1 MSVNR
6 RPNKVLQGRERRE
19 PTSPCLA
26 RMLYPLQEPDS
37 GVRRQEPDEKQ
48 GVTVRSRYLAVL
60 STLALIGACAPA
72 ADSPPEDTAT
82 ADSGAPSE
90 AASPLMERARLLFE
104 VVPAGAPELE
114 GNPVTPVK
122 VELGK
127 KLYFEPRLSQSW
139 LISCNTCHN
148 LGLGGVDLMETSI
161 GHGWQAGPRNAPT
174 VLNSVYNLAQFW
186 DGRAADLMEQAQGPV
201 QAAVEMS
208 STPERT
214 VATLKS
220 IPAYV
225 EMFEEAF
232 PGEPD
237 PVTFENMARAI
248 EAFEATLVTPNSRFD
263 RYLSGAE
270 AALTDDEKAGLSL
283 FMDAGCTACHGGILL
298 GGSSYQRFG
307 TVRNPGA
314 ELLPPED
321 RGRFNVTGNP
331 NDEFAF
337 KVPVLRNV
345 ELTAPYFHR
354 GKVWDLGEAVAVMG
368 EAQLG
373 REFTVAEV
381 GQIVS
386 FLVSLTGD
394 QPEVSYPVLPVH
406 TADTP
411 QPDPWVGLGSGTH

>member
-1 MSVNR
+1 MR
-6 RPNKVLQGRERRE
+6 
-19 PTSPCLA
+19 T
-26 RMLYPLQEPDS
+26 
-37 GVRRQEPDEKQ
+37 
-48 GVTVRSRYLAVL
+48 RYLAIVPM
-60 STLALIGACAPA
+60 LALVWACTPA
-72 ADSPPEDTAT
+72 GETASESKS
-82 ADSGAPSE
+82 DE
-90 AASPLMERARLLFE
+90 AAQTETVAQAEPSSPLMQRAQALFE
-104 VVPAGAPELE
+104 VVPDTPPELE
-114 GNPVTPVK
+114 DNPITPVK

-148 LGLGGVDLMETSI
+148 LGLGGVDLMDTSI

-214 VATLKS
+214 VETLKS
-220 IPAYV
+220 IPEYV
-225 EMFEEAF
+225 AMFEEAF
-232 PGEPD
+232 PDDAD

-248 EAFEATLVTPNSRFD
+248 EVFEATLITPHSLFD
-263 RYLSGAE
+263 MYLRGDDGS
-270 AALTDDEKAGLSL
+270 LTEDEKAGLAL
-283 FMDAGCTACHGGILL
+283 FMDSGCTACHGGILL
-298 GGSSYQRFG
+298 GGTSYQRFG
-307 TVRNPGA
+307 AVRNPGA

-321 RGRFNVTGNP
+321 RGRFNVTGDP

-345 ELTAPYFHR
+345 ELTAPYFHTGR
-354 GKVWDLGEAVAVMG
+354 VWALDESVAVMG

-373 REFTVAEV
+373 KDFTVDEV
-381 GQIVS
+381 QRITA
-386 FLVSLTGD
+386 FLGSLTGD
-394 QPEVSYPVLPVH
+394 QPDVDYPVLPVH

-411 QPDPWVGLGSGTH
+411 QPDPWVGLGAGTH

>member
-1 MSVNR
+1 M
-6 RPNKVLQGRERRE
+6 G
-19 PTSPCLA
+19 
-26 RMLYPLQEPDS
+26 D
-37 GVRRQEPDEKQ
+37 
-48 GVTVRSRYLAVL
+48 TVRARSFPWLPIV
-60 STLALIGACAPA
+60 LALGACTA
-72 ADSPPEDTAT
+72 ADTTDETTSDESSAAEPEAVQTA
-82 ADSGAPSE
+82 
-90 AASPLMERARLLFE
+90 AATPLMERARAVFE
-104 VVPAGAPELE
+104 VIPDEPPELE
-114 GNPVTPVK
+114 DNPLTPVK

-186 DGRAADLMEQAQGPV
+186 DGRAANLMEQAMGPV

-214 VATLKS
+214 VATLAS
-220 IPAYV
+220 IPEYV
-225 EMFEEAF
+225 DLFEEAF
-232 PGEPD
+232 PGEAD

-248 EAFEATLVTPNSRFD
+248 EAFEATLITPDSPFD
-263 RYLSGAE
+263 RYLEGDDG
-270 AALTDDEKAGLSL
+270 ALTGEQRDGLEL
-283 FMDAGCTACHGGILL
+283 FMNSGCTACHGGILL

-307 TVRNPGA
+307 AARNPGV
-314 ELLPPED
+314 ELLPPDD
-321 RGRFNVTGNP
+321 RGRFNVTNDP

-345 ELTAPYFHR
+345 DLTAPYFHTGR
-354 GKVWDLGEAVAVMG
+354 VWDLSEAVAIMG

-373 REFTVAEV
+373 REFTDEEV
-381 GQIVS
+381 TLITS
-386 FLVSLTGD
+386 FLLSLTGD
-394 QPEVSYPVLPVH
+394 QPDVSYPVLPVH

-411 QPDPWVGLGSGTH
+411 KPDPWVGVGADAH

>member
-1 MSVNR
+1 MKQEAIVR
-6 RPNKVLQGRERRE
+6 
-19 PTSPCLA
+19 A
-26 RMLYPLQEPDS
+26 RQLVILP
-37 GVRRQEPDEKQ
+37 
-48 GVTVRSRYLAVL
+48 A
-60 STLALIGACAPA
+60 LALGWAC
-72 ADSPPEDTAT
+72 SPPG
-82 ADSGAPSE
+82 DSTFDVAAETDAVSQSE
-90 AASPLMERARLLFE
+90 AASPLMQRAQAVFE
-104 VVPAGAPELE
+104 IVPAEAPELKD
-114 GNPVTPVK
+114 NPATPVK

-127 KLYFEPRLSQSW
+127 KLYFEPRLSESW

-214 VATLKS
+214 VETLRS

-225 EMFEEAF
+225 AMFGEAF
-232 PGEPD
+232 PDDAD
-237 PVTFENMARAI
+237 PVTFANMARAI
-248 EAFEATLVTPNSRFD
+248 EAFEATLVTPNSPLD
-263 RYLSGAE
+263 LYLGGND
-270 AALTDDEKAGLSL
+270 AALTDDEKTGLAL
-283 FMDAGCTACHGGILL
+283 FMDSGCTACHGGILL

-307 TVRNPGA
+307 AVRNPGA

-321 RGRFNVTGNP
+321 RGRFNVTGDP

-345 ELTAPYFHR
+345 ELTAPYFHT
-354 GKVWDLGEAVAVMG
+354 GKVWGIEEAVGVMG

-373 REFTVAEV
+373 KEFTGVERA
-381 GQIVS
+381 QIAA
-386 FLVSLTGD
+386 FLNSLTGE
-394 QPEVSYPVLPVH
+394 QPEVEYPVLPVH

-411 QPDPWVGLGSGTH
+411 QPDPWLGVGAGTH

>member
-1 MSVNR
+1 MR
-6 RPNKVLQGRERRE
+6 
-19 PTSPCLA
+19 A
-26 RMLYPLQEPDS
+26 
-37 GVRRQEPDEKQ
+37 
-48 GVTVRSRYLAVL
+48 RYLVVFPA
-60 STLALIGACAPA
+60 LALGWACTPGDSTSDA
-72 ADSPPEDTAT
+72 AAETDAVTRA
-82 ADSGAPSE
+82 E
-90 AASPLMERARLLFE
+90 AASPLMQRAQALFE

-114 GNPVTPVK
+114 GNPITPVK

-127 KLYFEPRLSQSW
+127 RLYFEPRLSQSW

-214 VATLKS
+214 VETLRS
-220 IPAYV
+220 IPEYV
-225 EMFEEAF
+225 AMFGTAF
-232 PGEPD
+232 PDDAD

-248 EAFEATLVTPNSRFD
+248 EAFEATLVTPNSPFD
-263 RYLSGAE
+263 LYLSGGQ
-270 AALTDDEKAGLSL
+270 AALAEEEKAGLTL
-283 FMDAGCTACHGGILL
+283 FMDSGCTACHGGILL

-307 TVRNPGA
+307 AVRNPGV
-314 ELLPPED
+314 ELLPPGD
-321 RGRFNVTGNP
+321 RGRFNVTGDP

-345 ELTAPYFHR
+345 ELTAPYFHT
-354 GKVWDLGEAVAVMG
+354 GKVWGMEEAVGVMG

-373 REFTVAEV
+373 REFTAVERA
-381 GQIVS
+381 QITS
-386 FLVSLTGD
+386 FLASLTGE
-394 QPEVSYPVLPVH
+394 QPEVDYPVLPVH

-411 QPDPWVGLGSGTH
+411 QPDPWVGVGAGTH

>member
-1 MSVNR
+1 MQR
-6 RPNKVLQGRERRE
+6 AQ
-19 PTSPCLA
+19 
-26 RMLYPLQEPDS
+26 
-37 GVRRQEPDEKQ
+37 
-48 GVTVRSRYLAVL
+48 AV
-60 STLALIGACAPA
+60 
-72 ADSPPEDTAT
+72 
-82 ADSGAPSE
+82 
-90 AASPLMERARLLFE
+90 FE
-104 VVPAGAPELE
+104 IVPAEAPELKD
-114 GNPVTPVK
+114 NPATPVK

-127 KLYFEPRLSQSW
+127 KLYFEPRLSESW

-214 VATLKS
+214 VETLRS

-225 EMFEEAF
+225 AMFGEAF
-232 PGEPD
+232 PDDAD
-237 PVTFENMARAI
+237 PVTFANMARAI
-248 EAFEATLVTPNSRFD
+248 EAFEATLVTPNSPLD
-263 RYLSGAE
+263 LYLGGND
-270 AALTDDEKAGLSL
+270 AALTDDEKTGLAL
-283 FMDAGCTACHGGILL
+283 FMDSGCTACHGGILL

-307 TVRNPGA
+307 AVRNPGA

-321 RGRFNVTGNP
+321 RGRFNVTGDP

-345 ELTAPYFHR
+345 ELTAPYFHT
-354 GKVWDLGEAVAVMG
+354 GKVWGIEEAVGVMG

-373 REFTVAEV
+373 KEFTGVERA
-381 GQIVS
+381 QIAA
-386 FLVSLTGD
+386 FLNSLTGE
-394 QPEVSYPVLPVH
+394 QPEVEYPVLPVH

-411 QPDPWVGLGSGTH
+411 QPDPWLGVGAGTH

>member
-1 MSVNR
+1 V
-6 RPNKVLQGRERRE
+6 RP
-19 PTSPCLA
+19 
-26 RMLYPLQEPDS
+26 
-37 GVRRQEPDEKQ
+37 
-48 GVTVRSRYLAVL
+48 RYLVILVPA
-60 STLALIGACAPA
+60 LALAWACAPA
-72 ADSPPEDTAT
+72 EEPAAAESAEAS
-82 ADSGAPSE
+82 AAVEAE
-90 AASPLMERARLLFE
+90 AASPLMQRAQALFE
-104 VVPAGAPELE
+104 AVPDTPPVLE
-114 GNPVTPVK
+114 TNPITPVK
-122 VELGK
+122 LELGK
-127 KLYFEPRLSQSW
+127 MLYFEPRLSQSW

-220 IPAYV
+220 IPEYV
-225 EMFEEAF
+225 AMFEEAF

-237 PVTFENMARAI
+237 AVTFENMARAI
-248 EAFEATLVTPNSRFD
+248 EAFEATLITPNSPFD
-263 RYLSGAE
+263 RYLGGDD
-270 AALTDDEKAGLSL
+270 AALTEEEKQGLTL

-307 TVRNPGA
+307 AVRNPGA

-321 RGRFNVTGNP
+321 RGRFAVTGDES
-331 NDEFAF
+331 DEFAF

-345 ELTAPYFHR
+345 ELTAPYFHK
-354 GKVWDLGEAVAVMG
+354 GKVWSLEEAVGIMG

-373 REFTVAEV
+373 RDFTEQERA
-381 GQIVS
+381 QITT
-386 FLVSLTGD
+386 FLRSLTGE
-394 QPEVSYPVLPVH
+394 QPVVEYPVLPVH

-411 QPDPWVGLGSGTH
+411 RPDPWVGLGAGPH

>member
-1 MSVNR
+1 
-6 RPNKVLQGRERRE
+6 
-19 PTSPCLA
+19 
-26 RMLYPLQEPDS
+26 
-37 GVRRQEPDEKQ
+37 
-48 GVTVRSRYLAVL
+48 VRSRCTAILVSAVVL
-60 STLALIGACAPA
+60 GWACTPADDTA
-72 ADSPPEDTAT
+72 ADDTGQTETVAQ
-82 ADSGAPSE
+82 AE
-90 AASPLMERARLLFE
+90 AASLLMGRAQALFE
-104 VVPAGAPELE
+104 VVPDTPPDLE
-114 GNPVTPVK
+114 DNPITDVK
-122 VELGK
+122 IDLGK

-148 LGLGGVDLMETSI
+148 LGLGGADMMETSI

-220 IPAYV
+220 IPDYV
-225 EMFEEAF
+225 AMFEEAF
-232 PGEPD
+232 PGESD

-248 EAFEATLVTPNSRFD
+248 EAFEATLITPHSLFD
-263 RYLSGAE
+263 RYLSGDE
-270 AALTDDEKAGLSL
+270 GVLTDDEKAGLTV
-283 FMDAGCTACHGGILL
+283 FMDSGCTACHGGILL
-298 GGSSYQRFG
+298 GGTSYQRFG
-307 TVRNPGA
+307 AVRNPGV

-345 ELTAPYFHR
+345 ELTAPYFHT
-354 GKVWDLGEAVAVMG
+354 GKVWDLAEAVEVMG
-368 EAQLG
+368 RAQLG
-373 REFTVAEV
+373 KDFTDEESQ
-381 GQIVS
+381 QITA
-386 FLVSLTGD
+386 FLGSLTGE
-394 QPEVSYPVLPVH
+394 QPVVTFPVLPVH

-411 QPDPWVGLGSGTH
+411 EPDPWSGLGEGTH

>member
-1 MSVNR
+1 MNAVPILVAIQGGPSKERTRNR
-6 RPNKVLQGRERRE
+6 ETTV
-19 PTSPCLA
+19 
-26 RMLYPLQEPDS
+26 
-37 GVRRQEPDEKQ
+37 KQ
-48 GVTVRSRYLAVL
+48 RYMAILF
-60 STLALIGACAPA
+60 STLALTWACTPGG
-72 ADSPPEDTAT
+72 DTAT
-82 ADSGAPSE
+82 DDTSDTETVAQAE
-90 AASPLMERARLLFE
+90 AASPLIQRAQALFE
-104 VVPAGAPELE
+104 VVPDMPPELE
-114 GNPVTPVK
+114 DNPITPVK

-214 VATLKS
+214 VETLKS
-220 IPAYV
+220 IPEYV
-225 EMFEEAF
+225 MMFGEVFPDEA
-232 PGEPD
+232 D

-248 EAFEATLVTPNSRFD
+248 EAFEATLITPNSPFD
-263 RYLSGAE
+263 KYLGGDD
-270 AALTDDEKAGLSL
+270 AALTDAAKSGLAL
-283 FMDAGCTACHGGILL
+283 FMDSGCTACHGGILL

-307 TVRNPGA
+307 AVRNPGA

-321 RGRFNVTGNP
+321 RGRFNVTGDP
-331 NDEFAF
+331 NDEYAF

-345 ELTAPYFHR
+345 ELTAPYFHT
-354 GKVWDLGEAVAVMG
+354 GKLWSLSESVGVMG

-373 REFTVAEV
+373 KEFTEEELTR
-381 GQIVS
+381 ITT
-386 FLVSLTGD
+386 FLGTLTGD
-394 QPEVSYPVLPVH
+394 QPTVEYPVLPVH
-406 TADTP
+406 TAATP
-411 QPDPWVGLGSGTH
+411 PPDPWVGLGAGTH